1 MHHKQNPFPRRIPH
15 NSLQI
20 STTHHPPPILP
31 TQTLRMILLRLPVIC
46 KATFS
51 TLEGVRNMAPGQCP
65 CAKSL

>member
-31 TQTLRMILLRLPVIC
+31 TPNIAHDFVT
-46 KATFS
+46 T
-51 TLEGVRNMAPGQCP
+51 P
-65 CAKSL
+65 CHM